1 MFKKFFA
8 VNKAASKIGR
18 VYYASVKKNTRL
30 YRQILTIN
38 NNLV

>member
-1 MFKKFFA
+1 MFEKIFA

-18 VYYASVKKNTRL
+18 VYSGSVKKNTRL
-30 YRQILTIN
+30 YRQILAMN